1 MKNKQLILAFV
12 SNLMISTR
20 IESVVEQLGFEY
32 REVTAPEAGLV
43 GKSEGAESALLDRIT
58 PQVPAMMIF
67 DLGDQAI
74 PWKSWI
80 QQLKASS
87 ASKEIPVICFGPHVD
102 GKSFKL
108 AREAGADTVLAR
120 SKFMSDL
127 PKLITQMLT

>member
-1 MKNKQLILAFV
+1 LSEKQLILAFV
-12 SNLMISTR
+12 SNLMISAR
-20 IESVVEQLGFEY
+20 IESVVEQLGFAY
-32 REVTAPEAGLV
+32 RDITSLEDELV
-43 GKSEGAESALLDRIT
+43 EKPKGAESSLLDRIT
-58 PQVPAMMIF
+58 PQVPALLIF

-74 PWKSWI
+74 PWESWI

-102 GKSFKL
+102 GNAFKL

-127 PKLITQMLT
+127 PNLITQILT